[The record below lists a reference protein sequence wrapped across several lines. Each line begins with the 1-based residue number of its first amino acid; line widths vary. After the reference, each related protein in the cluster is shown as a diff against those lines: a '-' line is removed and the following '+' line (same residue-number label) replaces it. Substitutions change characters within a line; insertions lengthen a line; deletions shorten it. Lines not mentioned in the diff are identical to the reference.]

1 MKLRFIFLALLF
13 AGSQLAFAQK
23 EKTPEAPVSSEEQF
37 EKKYQQRIKKEVLA
51 GTYIPKDVAEAFV
64 QLNKLIDTDSK
75 TKYKTTE
82 ENIAV
87 RKFSGGFG
95 RWMIHNWGFYEGSR
109 YSHHLRSMGIYH
121 PEEMAKFTMLMYH
134 RYLNKKKLNVK
145 DYLEAFELE
154 KAKKLEEKKKN
165 QKVLKTFKRKRKKE
179 N

>member
-1 MKLRFIFLALLF
+1 MKLRFIFLALLLI
-13 AGSQLAFAQK
+13 GSQLTFAQK
-23 EKTPEAPVSSEEQF
+23 EKTPEAPPSTEDKF
-37 EKKYQQRIKKEVLA
+37 EKNYQKRIKKDVLH

-64 QLNKLIDTDSK
+64 QLNQLIDSDSK
-75 TKYKTTE
+75 TKYKSTE
-82 ENIAV
+82 ENLAV

-145 DYLEAFELE
+145 DYLEAFQLE
-154 KAKKLEEKKKN
+154 KAKKLEERKKN
-165 QKVLKTFKRKRKKE
+165 QKVLKTFKRKRKKKD
-179 N
+179 